1 MRLEQIYSPSIQ
13 LERALAARV
22 ALRARPVGRVGR
34 GAARAETVKELGTF
48 DGVSRDLRDAPF
60 AFELDLQGVPD
71 GTYQLAVEVLDNSR
85 PLGTTTLLVALRQ
98 GLDATVARLEV
109 EARRA
114 PAAVRADIL
123 YPVDRM
129 RNVNRGR
136 LQLRTFDPER
146 DFAAATAVL
155 TAASSGRDLFEDRT
169 GDFKRHYLLESAGTR
184 AGDCEQSGNGAL
196 ALGTPIAEHDLP
208 PLHGRPE
215 GSFGHVVGG
224 CDRLFMHEGEEVGV
238 MHEQRAREVRHLD
251 VRGIDVAFCQR
262 EQTLLDRQHLRDQLR
277 AREWGTARAGIATE
291 AMPQPKQLPLQ
302 RQGLATEAPGCRRCR
317 QVLRT
322 QEIAPEMRPTEL
334 AMGGGIRQVR
344 RQSVAAQDAGK
355 GRAQQVPQD
364 VGSTRGGDG
373 IAPCAN
379 NL

>member
-1 MRLEQIYSPSIQ
+1 MEL
-13 LERALAARV
+13 LRV
-22 ALRARPVGRVGR
+22 RV
-34 GAARAETVKELGTF
+34 TV
-48 DGVSRDLRDAPF
+48 
-60 AFELDLQGVPD
+60 
-71 GTYQLAVEVLDNSR
+71 
-85 PLGTTTLLVALRQ
+85 
-98 GLDATVARLEV
+98 
-109 EARRA
+109 
-114 PAAVRADIL
+114 
-123 YPVDRM
+123 
-129 RNVNRGR
+129 
-136 LQLRTFDPER
+136 
-146 DFAAATAVL
+146 
-155 TAASSGRDLFEDRT
+155 
-169 GDFKRHYLLESAGTR
+169 
-184 AGDCEQSGNGAL
+184 SGNGAL

-322 QEIAPEMRPTEL
+322 QEIAR
-334 AMGGGIRQVR
+334 
-344 RQSVAAQDAGK
+344 K
-355 GRAQQVPQD
+355 CAQQNWRWAAGYVRYVDNRSLPRTPAKAVP
-364 VGSTRGGDG
+364 SKCRRTS
-373 IAPCAN
+373 APREVAMV
-379 NL
+379 

>member
-1 MRLEQIYSPSIQ
+1 M
-13 LERALAARV
+13 
-22 ALRARPVGRVGR
+22 
-34 GAARAETVKELGTF
+34 
-48 DGVSRDLRDAPF
+48 
-60 AFELDLQGVPD
+60 
-71 GTYQLAVEVLDNSR
+71 
-85 PLGTTTLLVALRQ
+85 TTTM
-98 GLDATVARLEV
+98 G
-109 EARRA
+109 
-114 PAAVRADIL
+114 
-123 YPVDRM
+123 
-129 RNVNRGR
+129 VNRCSQVGDHMEL
-136 LQLRTFDPER
+136 LQL
-146 DFAAATAVL
+146 
-155 TAASSGRDLFEDRT
+155 
-169 GDFKRHYLLESAGTR
+169 TR

-355 GRAQQVPQD
+355 GRAEQVPQGAQGRACLPGRSWRCCA
-364 VGSTRGGDG
+364 VRKLTRNV
-373 IAPCAN
+373 PYPQTR
-379 NL
+379 

>member
-1 MRLEQIYSPSIQ
+1 M
-13 LERALAARV
+13 
-22 ALRARPVGRVGR
+22 
-34 GAARAETVKELGTF
+34 EL
-48 DGVSRDLRDAPF
+48 
-60 AFELDLQGVPD
+60 
-71 GTYQLAVEVLDNSR
+71 
-85 PLGTTTLLVALRQ
+85 
-98 GLDATVARLEV
+98 
-109 EARRA
+109 
-114 PAAVRADIL
+114 
-123 YPVDRM
+123 
-129 RNVNRGR
+129 
-136 LQLRTFDPER
+136 LQL
-146 DFAAATAVL
+146 
-155 TAASSGRDLFEDRT
+155 
-169 GDFKRHYLLESAGTR
+169 TR

-317 QVLRT
+317 G
-322 QEIAPEMRPTEL
+322 AC
-334 AMGGGIRQVR
+334 
-344 RQSVAAQDAGK
+344 AG
-355 GRAQQVPQD
+355 R
-364 VGSTRGGDG
+364 
-373 IAPCAN
+373 C
-379 NL
+379 